1 MFSARTVRHAIVA
14 TFGLVCVACA
24 SPAWDPNNTAE
35 AKDDPVYRTGSHI
48 PIKDPASS
56 PSKTMDTQSV
66 QDALRTSNQRST
78 QPGGK

>member
-1 MFSARTVRHAIVA
+1 MFSPRPVRHAIVA
-14 TFGLVCVACA
+14 MFGLVCAACA
-24 SPAWDPNNTAE
+24 SPAWDPNNTD

-66 QDALRTSNQRST
+66 QDALRNSNQRT
-78 QPGGK
+78 VTPAGK